1 MRGRYPLRPVIT
13 TACTTHFCKITKIRR
28 IGRTLSTAAA
38 VTRLYSLIILGP
50 VLIPLVQSLGVDLVH
65 FGVVVVVN
73 LCIGTIT
80 PPVGICLYVVS
91 AVSGERIDRISGA
104 AVPVIAIMTAVLGL
118 ITYVPWLI
126 LLVPRT
132 FGY

>member
-1 MRGRYPLRPVIT
+1 MILLFINLFLLIVGCFLEM
-13 TACTTHFCKITKIRR
+13 
-28 IGRTLSTAAA
+28 SAA
-38 VTRLYSLIILGP
+38 LIILGP
-50 VLIPLVQSLGVDLVH
+50 VLIPLVQSLGIDLVH

-91 AVSGERIDRISGA
+91 AISGERIDRISVA
-104 AVPVIAIMTAVLGL
+104 AVPVIAIMVGVLGI

-126 LLVPRT
+126 LVVPRGL
-132 FGY
+132 GY